1 MAVRIEPFLSYV
13 YEGKYM
19 VESKMV
25 AVGIVNS
32 ICDGQLFLPQADII
46 AREAFLGS
54 KPHEWR

>member
-1 MAVRIEPFLSYV
+1 
-13 YEGKYM
+13 M

-32 ICDGQLFLPQADII
+32 VCDGQLFLPQADII
-46 AREAFLGS
+46 AREVLASGS